1 MRSRRRPPQLQQ
13 PAEIFGKRG
22 VEIEPLTRVR
32 MRESQPRRMEEM
44 AIKPLTDPMH
54 PGVKRRV
61 RLSAVESVADDRMPD
76 RGQMN
81 ANLVGASGLGLRLNE
96 REAARAFQCAHIGYR
111 LAPGVQD
118 VPVGIPVGIPSD
130 GERDP
135 KRLRLKVP
143 VNHGEI
149 GFHNTTLAKMS
160 GQDAVRRFRLRDHQQ
175 SGREPIEPMDQS
187 RARPRSAFLQVMA
200 QGIQQSTRPHLAI
213 GMHEH
218 ARRLLQDQKHLVL
231 KKDGQRDGFGNQ
243 TGRRRGV
250 NLHSH
255 PIARAQS
262 VIRPRGLAV
271 DAHPSLGRRPPQED
285 AAMLWKS
292 ARQKVIEPLPRFGL
306 SDLEG
311 EMSDALRHP
320 ALIVYEGGPGTFH
333 DPIRPRRFGIAW
345 CLSRARDIIPTGDA
359 AMDVRDRWHRPM
371 KDLRISVTDRCNFR
385 CLYCMPLPEY
395 AWVERTEL
403 LTFEEIVRLTR
414 LLVRLGVEKIKLT
427 GGEPLLRRGLDRL
440 IAQLREISGVRDL
453 CLTTNGALLAEQ
465 AERLK
470 AAGLVRV
477 NVSLDTLDPEKFRRI
492 TQRGDLGRVLE
503 GIFEAQRVGL
513 HPVKINAVIERGVNE
528 EDIIPLV
535 RFCLEHGFALR
546 FIEYMDVGT
555 ANGWRWEKVVPKA
568 EIVRI
573 LAREF
578 ALQEVGREQ
587 ESDTAVRYRL
597 ADGSG
602 DIGVI
607 ASVTEPFC
615 RACTRVRLTSDGKLV
630 TCLFSAQ
637 GYDVKAL
644 LRAGASDEEI
654 LAAIGHI
661 WEARRDRYSEERLEA
676 LRSGRHFSSPPKI
689 EMIRLGG

>member
-1 MRSRRRPPQLQQ
+1 M
-13 PAEIFGKRG
+13 
-22 VEIEPLTRVR
+22 
-32 MRESQPRRMEEM
+32 
-44 AIKPLTDPMH
+44 
-54 PGVKRRV
+54 
-61 RLSAVESVADDRMPD
+61 
-76 RGQMN
+76 
-81 ANLVGASGLGLRLNE
+81 
-96 REAARAFQCAHIGYR
+96 
-111 LAPGVQD
+111 
-118 VPVGIPVGIPSD
+118 
-130 GERDP
+130 
-135 KRLRLKVP
+135 
-143 VNHGEI
+143 
-149 GFHNTTLAKMS
+149 
-160 GQDAVRRFRLRDHQQ
+160 DA
-175 SGREPIEPMDQS
+175 
-187 RARPRSAFLQVMA
+187 
-200 QGIQQSTRPHLAI
+200 
-213 GMHEH
+213 
-218 ARRLLQDQKHLVL
+218 
-231 KKDGQRDGFGNQ
+231 
-243 TGRRRGV
+243 
-250 NLHSH
+250 
-255 PIARAQS
+255 
-262 VIRPRGLAV
+262 
-271 DAHPSLGRRPPQED
+271 
-285 AAMLWKS
+285 
-292 ARQKVIEPLPRFGL
+292 
-306 SDLEG
+306 
-311 EMSDALRHP
+311 
-320 ALIVYEGGPGTFH
+320 
-333 DPIRPRRFGIAW
+333 
-345 CLSRARDIIPTGDA
+345 
-359 AMDVRDRWHRPM
+359 RDRWHRPM

-395 AWVERTEL
+395 AWVERKEL

-470 AAGLVRV
+470 AAGLMRV

-528 EDIIPLV
+528 EDIIPLA
-535 RFCLEHGFALR
+535 RFCLRHGFALR

-555 ANGWRWEKVVPKA
+555 ANAWRWEKVVPKA
-568 EIVRI
+568 EIMRI

-578 ALQEVGREQ
+578 ALREVGREQ

-602 DIGVI
+602 DIGII

-676 LRSGRHFSSPPKI
+676 LRSGRHFSSPSKI